1 MCRERML
8 RECMLGERM
17 LGEWGTMALVVLGI
31 ALALL
36 V

>member
-1 MCRERML
+1 MVAMCR
-8 RECMLGERM
+8 ERM